1 MRQLNK
7 KNESDE
13 NLETQRKNQL
23 KKIVAL
29 NRSRDKGRHQQ
40 MPNIRNSTSII

>member
-1 MRQLNK
+1 M
-7 KNESDE
+7 EE

-29 NRSRDKGRHQQ
+29 NRSREKIKGNYNNLYKNNTQQ
-40 MPNIRNSTSII
+40 IVQK